1 MTLTKHSID
10 TLQMLIESN
19 QVSILRSKILE
30 DTNSLTQAVFQIE
43 YFFNTS
49 KSKWYVHN
57 CSKID
62 KF

>member
-43 YFFNTS
+43 YFFIFLILVSQNGMFII
-49 KSKWYVHN
+49 VAR
-57 CSKID
+57 
-62 KF
+62 